1 MAMFQGK
8 SNFAAKRA
16 ARHGRTKQYKESLK
30 TAKKND
36 NKSTETI
43 NDKND
48 KKEDRKPRTAKA
60 HPKYMI
66 YPVAR
71 GPNEITGDTLHI
83 RCLEYIPPRTT
94 SSYEYTLSYANKKG
108 VSPGGIQYKEK
119 DILLI
124 DSGKYKGEVATTI
137 APNTFK
143 MVNQGASDRLTKE
156 SSGQEHT
163 IFYVELP
170 IPQDVNDSNTVTWG
184 DDTLNILQLAGMAAV
199 QETIKNPKKAFDQ
212 AKNFL
217 TGGII
222 DAAAG
227 LRQDTKDAITAAISG
242 RAIDPQGNNIS
253 INSAIGRATGT
264 ALNSNLELLF
274 DSVNLRT
281 FPFTINFSPRSPDEA
296 MTVKHII
303 RAFKS
308 SMAAKKG
315 TTESGQGGAF
325 LRAPD
330 VFELKYKHMG
340 RSHPFLNS
348 FKHCALT
355 GLQVNYTGA
364 GTFASYNDG
373 TPVNIKMSMTFK
385 ELNPIYFEDY
395 DSLSTGDGGGVGF

>member
-1 MAMFQGK
+1 MGFGNLGVKEAVTR
-8 SNFAAKRA
+8 SR
-16 ARHGRTKQYKESLK
+16 QYKEAAV
-30 TAKKND
+30 TEKKNNLKD
-36 NKSTETI
+36 TETNNNKKNNKS
-43 NDKND
+43 
-48 KKEDRKPRTAKA
+48 KKTREPKS
-60 HPKYMI
+60 HPKYMV

-71 GPNEITGDTLHI
+71 GPNEITGDTLQI
-83 RCLEYIPPRTT
+83 RCLEYIPPDTT
-94 SSYEYTLSYANKKG
+94 SSYQYTLSYANKKG
-108 VSPGGIQYKEK
+108 PDVHGNKYFEGDPLRGK
-119 DILLI
+119 DGNVLT
-124 DSGKYKGEVATTI
+124 EI
-137 APNTFK
+137 APGTFK
-143 MVNQGASDRLTKE
+143 MVNQGASDRLTSN
-156 SSGQEHT
+156 SSGHEKS

-184 DDTLNILQLAGMAAV
+184 DDSLNILQLAGMAATQQV
-199 QETIKNPKKAFDQ
+199 LKSDKPFDE
-212 AKNFL
+212 AKNLL
-217 TGGII
+217 TEGIVS
-222 DAAAG
+222 AAG
-227 LRQDTKDAITAAISG
+227 GMRQDTKDAIIAAISG

-281 FPFTINFSPRSPDEA
+281 FPFTINFSPRSADEA

-315 TTESGQGGAF
+315 TTEAGQGGAF

-340 RSHPFLNS
+340 KNHPFLNS

-395 DSLSTGDGGGVGF
+395 DSLSMGDGGGVGF

>member
-1 MAMFQGK
+1 MAT
-8 SNFAAKRA
+8 
-16 ARHGRTKQYKESLK
+16 RTYEENRRRLRQSRQRKESIV
-30 TAKKND
+30 TEKKNE
-36 NKSTETI
+36 NKSVETNNNKNNKTE
-43 NDKND
+43 
-48 KKEDRKPRTAKA
+48 KKTREPKS
-60 HPKYMI
+60 HPKYMV

-71 GPNEITGDTLHI
+71 GPNEITGDTLQI
-83 RCLEYIPPRTT
+83 RCLEYIPPDTT
-94 SSYEYTLSYANKKG
+94 SSYQYTLSYANKKG
-108 VSPGGIQYKEK
+108 KDQYGNKYFKNDPLRGK
-119 DILLI
+119 DGNVLT
-124 DSGKYKGEVATTI
+124 EI
-137 APNTFK
+137 APDTFK
-143 MVNQGASDRLTKE
+143 MVNQGASDRLTNN
-156 SSGQEHT
+156 SSGQEKS

-184 DDTLNILQLAGMAAV
+184 DDSLNILQLAGMAATQQV
-199 QETIKNPKKAFDQ
+199 LKSEKPFDE

-217 TGGII
+217 TKGIVSAAGGI
-222 DAAAG
+222 
-227 LRQDTKDAITAAISG
+227 RQDTKDAIIAAISG

-281 FPFTINFSPRSPDEA
+281 FPFTINFSPRSADEA

-315 TTESGQGGAF
+315 TTEAGQGGAF

-340 RSHPFLNS
+340 RNHPFLNS

>member
-1 MAMFQGK
+1 MGFGNLGVKEAVTR
-8 SNFAAKRA
+8 SR
-16 ARHGRTKQYKESLK
+16 QYKEAAV
-30 TAKKND
+30 TEKKNNLKD
-36 NKSTETI
+36 TET
-43 NDKND
+43 NNNKKNNKT
-48 KKEDRKPRTAKA
+48 KKTREPKS
-60 HPKYMI
+60 HPKYMV

-71 GPNEITGDTLHI
+71 GPNEITGDTLQI
-83 RCLEYIPPRTT
+83 RCLEYIPPDTT
-94 SSYEYTLSYANKKG
+94 SSYQYTLSYANKKG
-108 VSPGGIQYKEK
+108 K
-119 DILLI
+119 DVHGNKYFAKDPLR
-124 DSGKYKGEVATTI
+124 GKDGNVITEI
-137 APNTFK
+137 APGTFK
-143 MVNQGASDRLTKE
+143 MVNQGASDRLTSN
-156 SSGQEHT
+156 SSGHEKS

-184 DDTLNILQLAGMAAV
+184 DDSLNILQLAGMAATQQV
-199 QETIKNPKKAFDQ
+199 LKSDKPFDE
-212 AKNFL
+212 AKNVL
-217 TGGII
+217 TRGIVT
-222 DAAAG
+222 ATSG
-227 LRQDTKDAITAAISG
+227 MRQDTKDAIIAAISG

-281 FPFTINFSPRSPDEA
+281 FPFTINFSPRSADEA

-315 TTESGQGGAF
+315 TTEAGQGGAF

-340 RSHPFLNS
+340 RNHPFLNS

-395 DSLSTGDGGGVGF
+395 DSLSMGDGGGVGF

>member
-1 MAMFQGK
+1 MAT
-8 SNFAAKRA
+8 
-16 ARHGRTKQYKESLK
+16 RTYEENRRRLRQSRQRKESIV
-30 TAKKND
+30 TEKKNNLKD
-36 NKSTETI
+36 TET
-43 NDKND
+43 NNNKKNNKR
-48 KKEDRKPRTAKA
+48 KKTREPKS
-60 HPKYMI
+60 HPKYMV

-71 GPNEITGDTLHI
+71 GPNEITGDTLQI
-83 RCLEYIPPRTT
+83 RCLEYIPPDTT
-94 SSYEYTLSYANKKG
+94 SSYQYTLSYANKKG
-108 VSPGGIQYKEK
+108 KDQYGNKYFK
-119 DILLI
+119 DDPLR
-124 DSGKYKGEVATTI
+124 GKDGNVRTEI
-137 APNTFK
+137 APGTFK
-143 MVNQGASDRLTKE
+143 MVNQGASDRLTSN
-156 SSGQEHT
+156 SSGHEKS

-184 DDTLNILQLAGMAAV
+184 DDSLNILQLAGMAAA
-199 QETIKNPKKAFDQ
+199 QNILKSEKPFDE
-212 AKNFL
+212 AKNLL
-217 TGGII
+217 TKGIVSAVG
-222 DAAAG
+222 DM
-227 LRQDTKDAITAAISG
+227 RQDTKDAIIAAISG

-281 FPFTINFSPRSPDEA
+281 FPFTINFSPRSADEA

-315 TTESGQGGAF
+315 TSEAGQGGAF

-340 RSHPFLNS
+340 RNHPFLNS

-395 DSLSTGDGGGVGF
+395 DSLSMGDGGGVGF

>member
-1 MAMFQGK
+1 MAT
-8 SNFAAKRA
+8 
-16 ARHGRTKQYKESLK
+16 RTYEENRRKLRRSRQYKESAV
-30 TAKKND
+30 TEKKNN
-36 NKSTETI
+36 NKSVET
-43 NDKND
+43 NNNKKNNKN
-48 KKEDRKPRTAKA
+48 KKTREPKA

-71 GPNEITGDTLHI
+71 GPNEITGDTLQI
-83 RCLEYIPPRTT
+83 RCLEYVPPKTT

-108 VSPGGIQYKEK
+108 TSPGGINYKEGNLK
-119 DILLI
+119 LI

-137 APNTFK
+137 APKTFK
-143 MVNQGASDRLTKE
+143 MVNQGASDRLTSE
-156 SSGQEHT
+156 SSGQEKT

-184 DDTLNILQLAGMAAV
+184 DDSLNILQLAGMAAA
-199 QETIKNPKKAFDQ
+199 QQIIKNPAKAFDE
-212 AKNFL
+212 AKNLL
-217 TGGII
+217 TEGIVGNFDI
-222 DAAAG
+222 
-227 LRQDTKDAITAAISG
+227 RQDAKDAVIAAISG

-281 FPFTINFSPRSPDEA
+281 FPFTINFSPRSADEA

-340 RSHPFLNS
+340 KNHPFLNS

-395 DSLSTGDGGGVGF
+395 DSLSMGDGGGVGF